1 MNILVIGG
9 GAAGMM
15 AAISAAS
22 CGASVT
28 IIEKNADI
36 GKKLLITGKGR
47 CNVTNACATEEI
59 FENIPTNAN
68 FLYSAIYGFSN
79 YDVMDFFENCGVPLK
94 TERGERVFPQS
105 DRAKDIVDALRK
117 KANELN
123 VKIFRGR
130 AEEIIVQ
137 NGAVK
142 GVKTKTQTLW
152 GDRVIIATG
161 GKSYPRTGSEG
172 DGYKI
177 AQKVGH
183 SITKIKPA
191 LVPIETDEDTSPLM
205 GLSLKNVGISVYD
218 KNSRKIHSDFGE
230 MLFTHF
236 GLTGPL
242 ILSSSSH
249 MGDEPKGV
257 RIEIDLKS
265 ALDDETLD
273 KRLLRDFEKYKNRN
287 FENALSDLLPSK
299 MIDYIVERSRI
310 DRFKKVNS
318 VTKEERKRLL
328 LLLKHLAFAV
338 KGYRPVDEAIVTSG
352 GINVKEINASTMES
366 RLVSGLYFAG
376 EVIDVDAYTGG
387 FNLQIAFSTG
397 VLAGKKA
404 AKEEM
409 KENDENCD

>member
-79 YDVMDFFENCGVPLK
+79 YDVMDFFEGCGVALK

-123 VKIFRGR
+123 VKIIRGR

-191 LVPIETDEDTSPLM
+191 LVPVETDEDTSPLM

-299 MIDYIVERSRI
+299 MIDYIVERSQI

-328 LLLKHLAFAV
+328 LLLKHLTFTV
-338 KGYRPVDEAIVTSG
+338 KAYRPVDEAIVTSG

-409 KENDENCD
+409 KEND